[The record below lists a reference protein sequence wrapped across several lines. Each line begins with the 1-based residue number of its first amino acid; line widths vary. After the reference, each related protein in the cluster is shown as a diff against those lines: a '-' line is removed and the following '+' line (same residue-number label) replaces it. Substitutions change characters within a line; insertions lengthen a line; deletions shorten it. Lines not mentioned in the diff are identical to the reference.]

1 MLRVYLQNTSDIL
14 SPWSLPQPVIL
25 LGFSLLV
32 ANAAITGW
40 IDLPVLVS
48 VLLFVPIPLLLLA
61 ERLIPKRKDWLLD
74 WQDLTEDLFWLACSF
89 LIWGPIYDDAYDTPI
104 SNLFA
109 LLRDSS
115 GFPFRLEADTTGGLL
130 VAAFIA
136 IFVAEFIG
144 YWAHRVQHRFMF
156 LWRIHATHHHITKM
170 SMARAERTH
179 PLEFLGL
186 NLGSAV
192 ALAFLG
198 ASAEVVAVVVVFRL
212 NTAHLCHSNLP
223 LVSGAFGWL
232 FNTPEWHQLH
242 HSCIY
247 KESSTNFGCTVIIWD
262 RVFGTFSKKNH
273 IERIGNGT
281 GEKLS
286 IATQLLI
293 PFKSD
298 QALKEL

>member
-1 MLRVYLQNTSDIL
+1 MQNTSDIL
-14 SPWSLPQPVIL
+14 SPWSLPQPIIL

-40 IDLPVLVS
+40 IDLSVLVP

-74 WQDLTEDLFWLACSF
+74 WKDLIEDLFWLACSF
-89 LIWGPIYDDAYDTPI
+89 LIWGPIYDDAYETPI

-115 GFPFRLEADTTGGLL
+115 GFPFRLEAVTIGGLL

-170 SMARAERTH
+170 SVARAERTH

-192 ALAFLG
+192 TLAFLG

-247 KESSTNFGCTVIIWD
+247 KESNTNFGCTVIIWD
-262 RVFGTFSKKNH
+262 RIFGTFSGKNY
-273 IERIGNGT
+273 IKQVGNGT

-286 IATQLLI
+286 IVTQLLI

-298 QALKEL
+298 QALREL

>member
-1 MLRVYLQNTSDIL
+1 MQNTSDIL
-14 SPWSLPQPVIL
+14 SPWSLPQPIIL

-40 IDLPVLVS
+40 IDLSVLVP

-74 WQDLTEDLFWLACSF
+74 WKDLIEDLFWLACSF
-89 LIWGPIYDDAYDTPI
+89 LIWGPIYDDAYETPI
-104 SNLFA
+104 SNAFA

-115 GFPFRLEADTTGGLL
+115 GFGFRLEADTVGGLL

-136 IFVAEFIG
+136 IFAAEFIG

-170 SMARAERTH
+170 SVARAERTH

-192 ALAFLG
+192 TLAFLG

-247 KESSTNFGCTVIIWD
+247 KESNTNFGCTVIIWD
-262 RVFGTFSKKNH
+262 RIFGTFSGKNH
-273 IERIGNGT
+273 IKQVGNGT

-286 IATQLLI
+286 IVTQLLI

-298 QALKEL
+298 QALREL

>member
-1 MLRVYLQNTSDIL
+1 MLNTTDIL

-32 ANAAITGW
+32 ASAAITGW
-40 IDLPVLVS
+40 IDLSVLVP
-48 VLLFVPIPLLLLA
+48 VLLFVPIPLLWLA
-61 ERLIPKRKDWLLD
+61 EYLMPKRKDWLLD
-74 WQDLTEDLFWLACSF
+74 WKDFTEDLFWVACSF

-104 SNLFA
+104 SNLFT
-109 LLRDSS
+109 LLRDNS
-115 GFPFRLEADTTGGLL
+115 GFGFRLEADTTGGLL

-136 IFVAEFIG
+136 IFAAEFIG

-170 SMARAERTH
+170 SVARAERTH

-223 LVSGAFGWL
+223 LVSGAWGWL

-247 KESSTNFGCTVIIWD
+247 KESNTNFGCTVIIWD
-262 RVFGTFSKKNH
+262 RLFGTFSGKNY
-273 IERIGNGT
+273 IEQVGNGS

-286 IATQLLI
+286 IVTQLLI

-298 QALKEL
+298 KALREL

>member
-1 MLRVYLQNTSDIL
+1 MRVYLQNTSDIL

-242 HSCIY
+242 HSCFY
-247 KESSTNFGCTVIIWD
+247 KESNTNFGCTVIIWD
-262 RVFGTFSKKNH
+262 RVFGTFSKQNH

-286 IATQLLI
+286 IVTQLLI

>member
-1 MLRVYLQNTSDIL
+1 
-14 SPWSLPQPVIL
+14 
-25 LGFSLLV
+25 
-32 ANAAITGW
+32 
-40 IDLPVLVS
+40 
-48 VLLFVPIPLLLLA
+48 
-61 ERLIPKRKDWLLD
+61 
-74 WQDLTEDLFWLACSF
+74 LFWLACSF
-89 LIWGPIYDDAYDTPI
+89 LIWGPIYDDAYETPI

-109 LLRDSS
+109 LLRDNS
-115 GFPFRLEADTTGGLL
+115 GFPFRLEAVTIGGLL

-170 SMARAERTH
+170 SVARAERTH

-192 ALAFLG
+192 TLAFLG

-247 KESSTNFGCTVIIWD
+247 KESNTNFGCTVIIWD
-262 RVFGTFSKKNH
+262 RIFGTFSGKNY
-273 IERIGNGT
+273 IKQVGNGT

-286 IATQLLI
+286 IVTQLLI

-298 QALKEL
+298 QALREL

>member
-170 SMARAERTH
+170 SVARAERTH

-247 KESSTNFGCTVIIWD
+247 KESNTNFGCTVIIWD
-262 RVFGTFSKKNH
+262 RVFGTFSKQNH

-286 IATQLLI
+286 IVTQLLI

>member
-1 MLRVYLQNTSDIL
+1 MRVYLQNTSDIL

-170 SMARAERTH
+170 SVARAERTH

-192 ALAFLG
+192 TLAFLG

-247 KESSTNFGCTVIIWD
+247 KESNTNFGCTVIIWD
-262 RVFGTFSKKNH
+262 RIFGTFSGKNH
-273 IERIGNGT
+273 IKQVGNGT

-286 IATQLLI
+286 IVTQLLI

-298 QALKEL
+298 QALREL

>member
-1 MLRVYLQNTSDIL
+1 MQNTSDIL
-14 SPWSLPQPVIL
+14 SPWSLPQPIIL

-40 IDLPVLVS
+40 IDLSVLVP

-74 WQDLTEDLFWLACSF
+74 WKDLIEDLFWLACSF
-89 LIWGPIYDDAYDTPI
+89 LIWGPIYDDAYETPI

-109 LLRDSS
+109 LLRDNS
-115 GFPFRLEADTTGGLL
+115 GFPFRLEAETIGGLL

-170 SMARAERTH
+170 SVARAERTH

-192 ALAFLG
+192 TLAFLG

-247 KESSTNFGCTVIIWD
+247 KESNTNFGCTVIIWD
-262 RVFGTFSKKNH
+262 RIFGTFSGKNH
-273 IERIGNGT
+273 IKQVGNGP

-286 IATQLLI
+286 LVTQLLI

-298 QALKEL
+298 QALREL

>member
-1 MLRVYLQNTSDIL
+1 MLNTPDIL
-14 SPWSLPQPVIL
+14 SPWSLPQPIIL

-40 IDLPVLVS
+40 IDLSVLVP
-48 VLLFVPIPLLLLA
+48 VLLFVPIPLLLFA

-74 WQDLTEDLFWLACSF
+74 WKDFIEDLFWLACSF
-89 LIWGPIYDDAYDTPI
+89 LIWGPIYDDAYETPI
-104 SNLFA
+104 SNAFA

-115 GFPFRLEADTTGGLL
+115 GFGFRLEADTVGGLL

-136 IFVAEFIG
+136 IFAAEFIG

-170 SMARAERTH
+170 SVARAERTH

-198 ASAEVVAVVVVFRL
+198 ASADVVAVVVVFRL
-212 NTAHLCHSNLP
+212 NTAHLCHGNLP

-247 KESSTNFGCTVIIWD
+247 KESNTNFGCTVILWD
-262 RVFGTFSKKNH
+262 RVFGTFSGKNH
-273 IERIGNGT
+273 IEQVGNGT
-281 GEKLS
+281 GKKLS
-286 IATQLLI
+286 LVTQFLI

-298 QALKEL
+298 QALREL

>member
-1 MLRVYLQNTSDIL
+1 MQNTSDIL
-14 SPWSLPQPVIL
+14 SPWSLPQPIIL

-40 IDLPVLVS
+40 IDLSVLVP

-74 WQDLTEDLFWLACSF
+74 WKDLIEDLFWLACSF
-89 LIWGPIYDDAYDTPI
+89 LIWGPIYDDAYETPI

-109 LLRDSS
+109 LLRDNS
-115 GFPFRLEADTTGGLL
+115 GFPFRLEAVTIGGLL

-170 SMARAERTH
+170 SVARAERTH

-192 ALAFLG
+192 TLAFLG

-247 KESSTNFGCTVIIWD
+247 KESNTNFGCTVIIWD
-262 RVFGTFSKKNH
+262 RIFGTFSGKNH
-273 IERIGNGT
+273 IKQVGNGT

-286 IATQLLI
+286 IVTQLLI

-298 QALKEL
+298 QALREL

>member
-1 MLRVYLQNTSDIL
+1 MQNTSDIL
-14 SPWSLPQPVIL
+14 SPWSLPQPIIL

-40 IDLPVLVS
+40 TDLSVLVP

-74 WQDLTEDLFWLACSF
+74 WKDLIEDLFWLACSF
-89 LIWGPIYDDAYDTPI
+89 LIWGPIYDDAYETPI

-109 LLRDSS
+109 LLRDNS
-115 GFPFRLEADTTGGLL
+115 GFPFRLEAETIGGLL

-170 SMARAERTH
+170 SVARAERTH

-192 ALAFLG
+192 TLAFLG

-247 KESSTNFGCTVIIWD
+247 KESNTNFGCTVIIWD
-262 RVFGTFSKKNH
+262 RIFGTFSGKNY
-273 IERIGNGT
+273 IKQVGNGT

-286 IATQLLI
+286 IVTQLLI

-298 QALKEL
+298 QALREL

>member
-1 MLRVYLQNTSDIL
+1 MQNTSDIL
-14 SPWSLPQPVIL
+14 SPWSLPQPIIL

-40 IDLPVLVS
+40 IDLSVLVP

-74 WQDLTEDLFWLACSF
+74 WKDLIEDLFWLACSF
-89 LIWGPIYDDAYDTPI
+89 LIWGPIYDDAYETPI

-109 LLRDSS
+109 LLRDNS
-115 GFPFRLEADTTGGLL
+115 GFPFRLEAVTIGGLL

-170 SMARAERTH
+170 SVARAERTH

-192 ALAFLG
+192 TLAFLG

-247 KESSTNFGCTVIIWD
+247 KESNTNFGCTVIIWD
-262 RVFGTFSKKNH
+262 RIFGTFSGKNY
-273 IERIGNGT
+273 IKQVGNGT

-286 IATQLLI
+286 IVTQLLI

-298 QALKEL
+298 QALREL

>member
-1 MLRVYLQNTSDIL
+1 MQNTSDIL
-14 SPWSLPQPVIL
+14 SPWSLPQPIIL

-40 IDLPVLVS
+40 IDLSVLVP

-74 WQDLTEDLFWLACSF
+74 WKDLIEDLFWLACSF
-89 LIWGPIYDDAYDTPI
+89 LIWGPIYDDAYETPI

-109 LLRDSS
+109 LLRDNS
-115 GFPFRLEADTTGGLL
+115 GFPFRLEAETIGGLL

-156 LWRIHATHHHITKM
+156 LWRIHATHHHITMM
-170 SMARAERTH
+170 SVARAERTH

-192 ALAFLG
+192 TLAFLG

-247 KESSTNFGCTVIIWD
+247 KESNTNFGCTVIIWD
-262 RVFGTFSKKNH
+262 RIFGTFSGKNH
-273 IERIGNGT
+273 IKQVGNGT

-286 IATQLLI
+286 IVTQLLI

-298 QALKEL
+298 QALREL

>member
-170 SMARAERTH
+170 SVAKAERTH

-242 HSCIY
+242 HSCFY
-247 KESSTNFGCTVIIWD
+247 KESNTNFGCTVIIWD
-262 RVFGTFSKKNH
+262 RVFGTFSKQNH

-286 IATQLLI
+286 IVTQLLI

>member
-242 HSCIY
+242 HSCFY
-247 KESSTNFGCTVIIWD
+247 KESNTNFGCTVIIWD
-262 RVFGTFSKKNH
+262 RVFGTFSKQNH

-286 IATQLLI
+286 IVTQLLI

>member
-1 MLRVYLQNTSDIL
+1 VLRVYLQNTSDIL

-242 HSCIY
+242 HSCFY
-247 KESSTNFGCTVIIWD
+247 KESNTNFGCTVIIWD
-262 RVFGTFSKKNH
+262 RVFGTFSKQNH

-286 IATQLLI
+286 IVTQLLI

>member
-1 MLRVYLQNTSDIL
+1 MGKNSNIF
-14 SPWSLPQPVIL
+14 SFWSLPQPIIV
-25 LGFSLLV
+25 LGFSLL
-32 ANAAITGW
+32 AASAAITGW
-40 IDLPVLVS
+40 ADLSVLVPVLM
-48 VLLFVPIPLLLLA
+48 FVPIPLLWLA
-61 ERLIPKRKDWLLD
+61 ERLRPKRRDWLLD
-74 WQDLTEDLFWLACSF
+74 WKDLAEDLFWLTGTY
-89 LIWGPIYDDAYDTPI
+89 LIWVPIYDEAYDTPI

-109 LLRDSS
+109 ALRDSS
-115 GFPFRLEADTTGGLL
+115 GFPFRLEAETTGGLL
-130 VAAFIA
+130 FAALIA
-136 IFVAEFIG
+136 IFAAEFIG
-144 YWAHRVQHRFMF
+144 YWAHRLQHRFMF

-170 SMARAERTH
+170 SVARAERTH

-242 HSCIY
+242 HSCNY
-247 KESSTNFGCTVIIWD
+247 KESNTNFGCTVILWD
-262 RVFGTFSKKNH
+262 LLFGTFSGKDH
-273 IERIGNGT
+273 IEQVGNGT
-281 GEKLS
+281 GKKLS
-286 IATQLLI
+286 LVTQLLI

-298 QALKEL
+298 QALREL

>member
-1 MLRVYLQNTSDIL
+1 MQNTSDIL
-14 SPWSLPQPVIL
+14 SPWSLPQPIIL

-40 IDLPVLVS
+40 IDLSVLVP

-74 WQDLTEDLFWLACSF
+74 WKDLIEDLFWLACSF
-89 LIWGPIYDDAYDTPI
+89 LIWGPIYDDAYETPI

-109 LLRDSS
+109 LMRDNS
-115 GFPFRLEADTTGGLL
+115 GFPFRLEAETIGGLL

-170 SMARAERTH
+170 SVARAERTH

-192 ALAFLG
+192 TLAFLG

-247 KESSTNFGCTVIIWD
+247 KESNTNFGCTVIIWD
-262 RVFGTFSKKNH
+262 RIFGTFSGKNH
-273 IERIGNGT
+273 IKQVGNGT

-286 IATQLLI
+286 IVTQLLI

-298 QALKEL
+298 QALREL